1 MKLISMC
8 VTALSLSLVAV
19 AGRTS
24 LDARAQEKVTITGCA
39 VKGSGDG
46 DGFLLAN
53 TVEQTTRTTPSAT
66 GSTVSSSTTTEM
78 KASRVLYWLDD
89 DDDEVQK
96 LMGQLV
102 EVTGE
107 VEGDV
112 KRGEIHVEREN
123 GMIELEIKAGDRKAT
138 VTLADVPSAIGTAG
152 SVKDRE
158 TELPYIVRKLDVKS
172 AKSIAASCQ

>member
-1 MKLISMC
+1 MKLMS
-8 VTALSLSLVAV
+8 TLSALATVAALAV
-19 AGRTS
+19 GASTLGATV
-24 LDARAQEKVTITGCA
+24 DAQDQQVTIVGCA
-39 VKGSGDG
+39 VKGDGDG

-53 TVEQTTRTTPSAT
+53 PTANNPTRF
-66 GSTVSSSTTTEM
+66 
-78 KASRVLYWLDD
+78 LYWLDD

-102 EVTGE
+102 EVTGK
-107 VEGDV
+107 VEGDI
-112 KRGEIHVEREN
+112 KRGEIKVERES

-138 VTLADVPSAIGTAG
+138 VKLADVPSAIGTSS

-158 TELPYIVRKLDVKS
+158 TELPYVVRKLDVKS